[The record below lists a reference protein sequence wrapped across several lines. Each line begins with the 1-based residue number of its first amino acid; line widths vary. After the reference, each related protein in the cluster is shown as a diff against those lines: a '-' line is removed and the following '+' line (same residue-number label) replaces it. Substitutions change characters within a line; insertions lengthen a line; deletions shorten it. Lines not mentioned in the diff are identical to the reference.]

1 MNHPNSLADLSAA
14 QVRLLEQ
21 LCDDFERAWRDAL
34 RQGTTRPRL
43 EDVLIPLPEPTRGLA
58 LRELARVELGQR
70 RRHGESPAA
79 EDYAGRPPDMASAFN
94 ALFTTERAAACPSPA
109 FDERAGAEDASLAGL
124 PESLPGYRLVRRL
137 GGGGI
142 GDVVWG

>member
-1 MNHPNSLADLSAA
+1 MNHLNSLADLSAA

-70 RRHGESPAA
+70 SQHGEKPAA
-79 EDYAGRPPDMASAFN
+79 EDYVGRLAEVANAFN
-94 ALFTTERAAACPSPA
+94 DLFTGEGAAACPSPVLG
-109 FDERAGAEDASLAGL
+109 ERSGVENS
-124 PESLPGYRLVRRL
+124 
-137 GGGGI
+137 
-142 GDVVWG
+142 